1 MATYSGKQFEAYVG
15 LGANNNLGANSV
27 HASDTLYKLRLS
39 AVDDIDFS
47 AGVQISDIER
57 TGQRVLRPT
66 DHVAVRGG
74 GSYTWSFSDHVIENE
89 ALAQLLLQLATEDT
103 SPAVSAAIAGNI
115 GTTAY
120 AEGASTGEYA
130 SVVISSPDTDKDRL
144 MHSAILQELTLSMDS
159 GTHGGRL
166 VASGTFWSGFRP
178 EIAAEATS
186 ANATSVDYTKGIFD
200 CTTTTLG
207 GSAVLIKGFSLTVSN
222 PATRVG
228 YKTVNSNAG
237 EPESYNRGGQINV
250 TGSITVKMD
259 DNSVSMVDNF
269 LAGTST
275 NVSVGDGST
284 IDFDIPTAKFTG
296 HTLNTGDEDGVF
308 MELPFM
314 GTADGSNALA
324 TIILT

>member
-1 MATYSGKQFEAYVG
+1 MATYSGKQFEAYVS

-27 HASDTLYKLRLS
+27 HASDTLYKLRLPS
-39 AVDDIDFS
+39 VEDIDFS

-74 GSYTWSFSDHVIENE
+74 GSYTWAFSDYVIENE
-89 ALAQLLLQLATEDT
+89 AALQLLLQLATEDT

-120 AEGASTGEYA
+120 AEGAATGEYA
-130 SVVISSPDTDKDRL
+130 NIVISSPDTDKDRL
-144 MHSAILQELTLSMDS
+144 MHSAILQELTLSMDA

-178 EIAAEATS
+178 EIATEATS
-186 ANATSVDYTKGIFD
+186 ANATAVDYTKGLFD
-200 CTTTTLG
+200 CTTTQLG
-207 GSAVLIKGFSLTVSN
+207 GSAVVIKGFSFTVSN

-228 YKTVNSNAG
+228 YKTVNTNAG

-250 TGSITVKMD
+250 SGSINVKMD

-296 HTLNTGDEDGVF
+296 HTLNTGDEEGVF
-308 MELPFM
+308 VELPFM
-314 GTADGSNALA
+314 GTADGSGALA

>member
-1 MATYSGKQFEAYVG
+1 
-15 LGANNNLGANSV
+15 
-27 HASDTLYKLRLS
+27 
-39 AVDDIDFS
+39 
-47 AGVQISDIER
+47 
-57 TGQRVLRPT
+57 
-66 DHVAVRGG
+66 
-74 GSYTWSFSDHVIENE
+74 
-89 ALAQLLLQLATEDT
+89 
-103 SPAVSAAIAGNI
+103 
-115 GTTAY
+115 
-120 AEGASTGEYA
+120 
-130 SVVISSPDTDKDRL
+130 
-144 MHSAILQELTLSMDS
+144 LQELTLSMDS

-166 VASGTFWSGFRP
+166 VASGTFWSGYRP

-200 CTTTTLG
+200 CTTTQLG

-314 GTADGSNALA
+314 GTADGSGALA